1 MKNLFHFVW
10 ATIVP
15 VILVS
20 CQQGKEMAG
29 TDDAVHFAISA
40 ESPET
45 RTFITNNG
53 NGTYTPSWSAGD
65 KLGVYF
71 TTVSGSATTFVNG
84 NAGHVGLFE
93 PVQKIKGVSGAQ
105 TLYAFYPLDAFQAT
119 ATGKR
124 ISLNVKEAQTPGSVT
139 TFDKDADILVAA
151 PYSGNLTD
159 GSTIG
164 LTFTRPLSVV
174 KITPTS
180 PSMLADEYVRSIRL
194 EYNGSGGDAPLTGRV
209 ELNLETGALGSWP
222 VKTYRVSASYEDGV
236 FPVDGVRAAYLLVNP
251 VSIPVG
257 KKVTFTVTTNKHVA
271 SREFTLSGKALTF
284 PAGNIATIGLSI
296 TNDWT
301 IEGFAVYNGSE
312 IITGGTLGADF
323 TNLYGEWMNKVD
335 NNPPPPDPN
344 RSYKSVI
351 ILGLDGAGTFSRNTS
366 TPNIDRI
373 FPANL
378 FTLSA
383 ESVYPTISAQNWGA
397 ALHGVLPVFHRLTND
412 VIESYTPYPVDS
424 PYPSVFRVIRE
435 ARPDAELASI
445 CNWYAVN
452 SGIIENNL
460 NMLKQTSSSDAEIT
474 TMVINYLQNSDPTLL
489 YVHLNDVDDAGH
501 SYGFGSSEHLAAITR
516 SDGRIGQIYD
526 VLRAKANWEDTL
538 LILITD
544 HGGTPGG
551 GHGGW
556 TDAERYIFFGVTG
569 GRALDTDTPF
579 GAADTR
585 DVAAIVTYALGIDM
599 PDTWSARVPS
609 GIFKGVAATE
619 RKATPFTASPYRSHQ
634 TQATPAMSTLQ
645 SALSGHTVKAY
656 IPFDGTVSNE
666 LGSVG
671 TTTYGSMSFSD
682 AYFGKGATL
691 NNGYIKLSNISFGTG
706 SFSVAF
712 WIKTAGASRGS
723 DPPLLCNKNWGSG
736 MNRGIALALLGWGI
750 QFNAGSRASGSAS
763 SPRMDLYTPY
773 LPDYD
778 QGWFHITLVVDRTN
792 NRVRFYQDFAFDS
805 EVPIPSSMQSTSFD
819 SEYQLY
825 IGTDGRSQ
833 SSRVPAQID
842 EFIIT
847 SDVLTDADIARLKAH
862 YD

>member
-1 MKNLFHFVW
+1 
-10 ATIVP
+10 
-15 VILVS
+15 
-20 CQQGKEMAG
+20 
-29 TDDAVHFAISA
+29 
-40 ESPET
+40 
-45 RTFITNNG
+45 
-53 NGTYTPSWSAGD
+53 
-65 KLGVYF
+65 
-71 TTVSGSATTFVNG
+71 
-84 NAGHVGLFE
+84 
-93 PVQKIKGVSGAQ
+93 
-105 TLYAFYPLDAFQAT
+105 
-119 ATGKR
+119 
-124 ISLNVKEAQTPGSVT
+124 
-139 TFDKDADILVAA
+139 
-151 PYSGNLTD
+151 
-159 GSTIG
+159 
-164 LTFTRPLSVV
+164 
-174 KITPTS
+174 
-180 PSMLADEYVRSIRL
+180 
-194 EYNGSGGDAPLTGRV
+194 
-209 ELNLETGALGSWP
+209 
-222 VKTYRVSASYEDGV
+222 VKTYSVSASYQDGV
-236 FPVDGVRAAYLLVNP
+236 FPLDGTKAAYLLVNP

-271 SREFTLSGKALTF
+271 SREFTLSGKALSF
-284 PAGNIATIGLSI
+284 PAGNIATVRLGISS
-296 TNDWT
+296 DWT
-301 IEGFAVYNGSE
+301 IEGFAVSIDSE
-312 IITGGTLGADF
+312 VITGGALASDF
-323 TNLYGEWMNKVD
+323 SNLYGDWENLDD

-344 RSYKSVI
+344 RTYKSVV
-351 ILGLDGAGTFSRNTS
+351 ILGLDGAGTFFRNTS
-366 TPNIDRI
+366 TPNTDRI

-424 PYPSVFRVIRE
+424 PYPSVFRVIQE
-435 ARPDAELASI
+435 ARPDAKLASI

-460 NMLKQTSSSDAEIT
+460 DMLKQTSSSDAEVT
-474 TMVINYLQNSDPTLL
+474 NMVINYLQNNDPTLL
-489 YVHLNDVDDAGH
+489 YVHLNDADDAGH

-538 LILITD
+538 LILVTD

-569 GRALDTDTPF
+569 GRELDTENPF
-579 GAADTR
+579 GTADTR

-609 GIFKGVAATE
+609 GIFKGVAAGE
-619 RKATPFTASPYRSHQ
+619 RKATPYALSPYRTHQ
-634 TQATPAMSTLQ
+634 TEATPAMSTLQ

-656 IPFDGTVSNE
+656 IPFDGRVYNE

-671 TTTYGSMSFSD
+671 TTTYGSMSYSD
-682 AYFGKGATL
+682 AYFGEGAVL
-691 NNGYIKLSNISFGTG
+691 NNGYIKLSSISFGTG

-736 MNRGIALALLGWGI
+736 MNKGIALALLGWGI
-750 QFNAGSRASGSAS
+750 QFNAGSRTSGNAS

-778 QGWFHITLVVDRTN
+778 QGWFHITLVVDRSN

-819 SEYQLY
+819 SQYELY
-825 IGTDGRSQ
+825 IGTNGLYQ